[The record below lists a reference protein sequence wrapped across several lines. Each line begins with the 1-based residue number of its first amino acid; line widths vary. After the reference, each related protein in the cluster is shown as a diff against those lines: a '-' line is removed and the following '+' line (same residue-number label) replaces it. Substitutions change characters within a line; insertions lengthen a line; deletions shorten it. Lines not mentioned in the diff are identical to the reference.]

1 MVQHPVPSS
10 RPRDVGRKNF
20 RRPAA
25 TALSTVFTRAYANTP
40 YFPLYTTP
48 PESYVLSVLI
58 RVSLTLRR
66 AEGVQ

>member
-1 MVQHPVPSS
+1 MV
-10 RPRDVGRKNF
+10 
-20 RRPAA
+20 AA
-25 TALSTVFTRAYANTP
+25 TSGIEQTALSAVITRAYMNTP

-58 RVSLTLRR
+58 RVSPTGSR

>member
-1 MVQHPVPSS
+1 MV
-10 RPRDVGRKNF
+10 
-20 RRPAA
+20 
-25 TALSTVFTRAYANTP
+25 LSTVFTRAYTNTL

-58 RVSLTLRR
+58 RVSPTLRR